1 MWIPLSR
8 GGHKDREGTSRTDDP
23 GPARCGSIGQ
33 DGSAGGEWRYPR
45 PPPGGRLQ
53 NRRGWLV
60 VLGRGGVDPA
70 LGGGDRDRDRTEEL
84 LDETLGAL
92 AVVATRLRSE
102 QQRTTRLAVEVERLE
117 GAVAL
122 VEERMDELA
131 ATLQGVLRG
140 GA

>member
-1 MWIPLSR
+1 M
-8 GGHKDREGTSRTDDP
+8 
-23 GPARCGSIGQ
+23 
-33 DGSAGGEWRYPR
+33 
-45 PPPGGRLQ
+45 
-53 NRRGWLV
+53 

-70 LGGGDRDRDRTEEL
+70 LGGGGDRDRTEEL

-131 ATLQGVLRG
+131 ATLQVVLRG
-140 GA
+140 SA